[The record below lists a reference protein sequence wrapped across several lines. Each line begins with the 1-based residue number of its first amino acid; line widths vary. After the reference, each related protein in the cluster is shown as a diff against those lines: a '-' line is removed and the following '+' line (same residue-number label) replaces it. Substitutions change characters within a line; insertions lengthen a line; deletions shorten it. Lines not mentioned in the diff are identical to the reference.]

1 MNWITIVAIFVG
13 LGLLGAIGVNYYMNS
28 LSAPGTDTTVPVITG
43 DIQEVTLGF
52 GNNYDPNV
60 ITVKQG
66 IPVRITMDMSEVRGC
81 FRSVVIPQLGIRK
94 TFTESDNVLE
104 FTPSQK
110 GTYPFSCAM
119 GMGTGKIV
127 VV

>member
-13 LGLLGAIGVNYYMNS
+13 LGLLGAIGVTYYMDS
-28 LSAPGTDTTVPVITG
+28 LSAPGPDIPAPANTG
-43 DIQEVTLGF
+43 DVQEVTLGF
-52 GNNYDPNV
+52 GNNYEPNI
-60 ITVKQG
+60 ITVNQG
-66 IPVRITMDMSEVRGC
+66 VPVRITMDMNEVRGC

-104 FTPSQK
+104 FTPDKK